1 MAEKVTRTNQS
12 ADKIFDVVETMVRNG
27 APMRLNDIAKLS
39 GIPQSTAFRM
49 INALRERGYV
59 IQDENSAKYT
69 LSLKFSLIGDM
80 VRAKFDLRD
89 LVHPYMLNIAASCD
103 GICYLAIPQQQ
114 ELVYIDMVSPP
125 GSVLTRMPFIGKHV
139 PLHCGG
145 NDRSGEH
152 PGKGEGGPAAGVQ
165 LLYRATGER
174 ERQYCRRTAQPS
186 GPDHRRAECRRP
198 HRAPDG
204 RICPSRPASSPAC
217 RGRDLRAVG
226 IQSPLI
232 RGHIIPAKRPAQY
245 CAGRFRHL
253 WALYLQIRSHV
264 FENPIR
270 FT

>member
-103 GICYLAIPQQQ
+103 GICYLAIPPQQ

-145 NDRSGEH
+145 NGIIILSGYSDAQLEEYLRQASYDKPSPKTVTDPESIRAKVKEVQQLGYSFCTEQLESGNGSIAVGLRNH
-152 PGKGEGGPAAGVQ
+152 LGQIIAGLSVGGPIERLTDEYVRHALPHLRHAAEEISAQ
-165 LLYRATGER
+165 LAY
-174 ERQYCRRTAQPS
+174 
-186 GPDHRRAECRRP
+186 
-198 HRAPDG
+198 
-204 RICPSRPASSPAC
+204 
-217 RGRDLRAVG
+217 
-226 IQSPLI
+226 
-232 RGHIIPAKRPAQY
+232 K
-245 CAGRFRHL
+245 
-253 WALYLQIRSHV
+253 AL
-264 FENPIR
+264 
-270 FT
+270 